1 MSFNYILGNYQMKQ
15 NMHHHK
21 NDIKVYA
28 VKRSNEYVTTNIYF
42 TDKHLVVGIH

>member
-1 MSFNYILGNYQMKQ
+1 
-15 NMHHHK
+15 MHHHK

-28 VKRSNEYVTTNIYF
+28 VERSEEYASTNIYF